1 MKINNLLLVFVLLVQ
16 SSNISAQ
23 TLPYLNPALP
33 IDQRVSDLLSR
44 MSLDEKIGQMM
55 QVDLSTIDTKKNDIT
70 TYLIGSILSGG
81 DADPAKGNDPLSW
94 AEVYDSLQNYTL
106 KTPLKI
112 PLIYGVD
119 ALHGHNNVV
128 GATIFP
134 HNIGLGCTRNP
145 ELMKSIGR
153 ITAVEIAAT
162 GIDWT
167 FAPCIAVPQ
176 NERWGRTY
184 EGFGETPELAQIL
197 GSSVIVGLQGDSL
210 SDSTSILACAKHF
223 LGDGGTT
230 GGIDQGN
237 AELTEAELRKIH
249 LPGYLSAIDSGVGS
263 VMVSFSSVNGQKMHG
278 YKYWITDVLKN
289 ELGFKGLVVSD

>member
-1 MKINNLLLVFVLLVQ
+1 MCKTFGINGLILVFVFLVHVI
-16 SSNISAQ
+16 NISAQ
-23 TLPYLNPALP
+23 TPPYLNPALP
-33 IDQRVSDLLSR
+33 IDQRVNDLMSR

-55 QVDLSTIDTKKNDIT
+55 QVDLNTIKSKKTDIT
-70 TYLIGSILSGG
+70 TYFIGSILSGG
-81 DADPAKGNDPLSW
+81 DADPTEGNDPLSW
-94 AEVYDSLQNYTL
+94 ADTYDTLQNYSL

-112 PLIYGVD
+112 PMIYGVD

-145 ELMKSIGR
+145 ELVKKIGR
-153 ITAVEIAAT
+153 ITAIEVAAT

-167 FAPCIAVPQ
+167 FGPCIAVPR

-184 EGFGETPELAQIL
+184 EGFGETPELVQML
-197 GSSVIVGLQGDSL
+197 GSSAIVGLQGDSL

-230 GGIDQGN
+230 GGVDQGN
-237 AELTEAELRKIH
+237 TQLVESELRKIH
-249 LPGYLSAIDSGVGS
+249 LPGYLSAIDSGVK
-263 VMVSFSSVNGQKMHG
+263 VDDQFRCNR
-278 YKYWITDVLKN
+278 
-289 ELGFKGLVVSD
+289 FKF